1 MGADPGGAQAVVD
14 GVTEALADD
23 DASVH
28 HLGLDLAELDAPD
41 RLIRASKDACG
52 HPIGTSVL
60 LISYG
65 VGCQTGP
72 LDGRGIGA
80 SG

>member
-28 HLGLDLAELDAPD
+28 LWV
-41 RLIRASKDACG
+41 S
-52 HPIGTSVL
+52 
-60 LISYG
+60 ISLNPMRP
-65 VGCQTGP
+65 TG
-72 LDGRGIGA
+72 
-80 SG
+80 